1 MTAGL
6 AGAALRQLLL
16 AVAFV
21 ALLGT
26 GTLDALTRVAAGA
39 TALSAA
45 PGGGVSG
52 IGRPAG
58 LPARTEAPALPGM
71 LSVRTPPLTSAPA
84 PLGST
89 DGPPLHSGP
98 QSAPPLTS
106 TPSVAPSGSLPA
118 GGPAGAPGSRAPPAL
133 RGTDASLP
141 ARP

>member
-1 MTAGL
+1 MNAGP
-6 AGAALRQLLL
+6 ASAALRRLLL

-45 PGGGVSG
+45 PSGGLSG
-52 IGRPAG
+52 TGRPAG
-58 LPARTEAPALPGM
+58 LPAGTEAPALPGTPN
-71 LSVRTPPLTSAPA
+71 VRTPPLTSAPA
-84 PLGST
+84 PLGSA
-89 DGPPLHSGP
+89 DGPPLSSGP
-98 QSAPPLTS
+98 ELAPHLAS
-106 TPSVAPSGSLPA
+106 TPSTAPSASLLA

-133 RGTDASLP
+133 RGTDASLS